1 MTPGSTIHTRRYD
14 HERESQ
20 ERENRQEVLDR
31 PDELPHVHPEAR
43 PVERKQQ
50 MPKRGA
56 DMKKTEK
63 IEKGIRAFRR
73 GGIWYDPMCFP
84 EFEIKTDR

>member
-1 MTPGSTIHTRRYD
+1 M
-14 HERESQ
+14 
-20 ERENRQEVLDR
+20 V
-31 PDELPHVHPEAR
+31 
-43 PVERKQQ
+43 
-50 MPKRGA
+50 KRGA

-84 EFEIKTDR
+84 ELGIRTDR

>member
-1 MTPGSTIHTRRYD
+1 MPVTTIHVRRYD

-20 ERENRQEVLDR
+20 EREDRQEVLDR
-31 PDELPHVHPEAR
+31 PDELPRVHSEAR
-43 PVERKQQ
+43 PIGREQE

-56 DMKKTEK
+56 DMKKIEK

-84 EFEIKTDR
+84 EFGIKTDR